1 MQVILQKTLHYNF
14 KEVQCV
20 HKKNVKNK
28 TFFVASKKRKTY
40 NHKIIIKE
48 KRTVRTILKVQLYFK
63 EIILDLK

>member
-1 MQVILQKTLHYNF
+1 MQVILKKTLHYNF

-28 TFFVASKKRKTY
+28 NFLSLQVKRGKHIT
-40 NHKIIIKE
+40 IKE
-48 KRTVRTILKVQLYFK
+48 KRTVRTIFKVQLYFK